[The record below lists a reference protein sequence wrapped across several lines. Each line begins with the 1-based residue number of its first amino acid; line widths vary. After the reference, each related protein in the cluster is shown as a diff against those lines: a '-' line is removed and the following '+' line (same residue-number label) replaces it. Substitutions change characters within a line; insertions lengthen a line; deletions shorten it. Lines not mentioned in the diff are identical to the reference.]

1 MMNACKAYTQ
11 TDWNAEKFYIEDENQ
26 LDLVIEAE
34 NEDEARE
41 LFEAYIYDT
50 SLYSDEET
58 ADWLKKNPLTIVEA

>member
-1 MMNACKAYTQ
+1 MAKYEVYVEEMSYGFVT
-11 TDWNAEKFYIEDENQ
+11 
-26 LDLVIEAE
+26 IEAE

-41 LFEAYIYDT
+41 LFEVYIYDT